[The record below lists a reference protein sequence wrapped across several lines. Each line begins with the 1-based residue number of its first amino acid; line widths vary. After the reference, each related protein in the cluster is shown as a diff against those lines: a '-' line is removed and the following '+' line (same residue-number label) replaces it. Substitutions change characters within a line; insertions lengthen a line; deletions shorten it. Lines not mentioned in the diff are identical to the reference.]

1 VSAVRADEQEAQL
14 AHVTDEVFRSVF
26 RDHASRVVVV
36 TAEGGRGPAGFTA
49 TSLPSVS
56 LDPPMVSFA
65 VARSAS
71 AWPTVERSRRLGV
84 HLLADDQDGLA
95 TTFATSGINRFADVR
110 WHPGPAGE
118 PVIEDCAAF
127 LQCTVDRH
135 VPAGDH
141 VLVLAR
147 VTRAHVARVGSPLIY
162 HDGGYATVG
171 PAPVDPVQTSPL
183 RRSPR

>member
-1 VSAVRADEQEAQL
+1 
-14 AHVTDEVFRSVF
+14 
-26 RDHASRVVVV
+26 
-36 TAEGGRGPAGFTA
+36 
-49 TSLPSVS
+49 
-56 LDPPMVSFA
+56 MVSFA

-71 AWPTVERSRRLGV
+71 AWPTVARSRRLGV
-84 HLLADDQDGLA
+84 HLLADDQDWLA

-110 WHPGPAGE
+110 WQSGPAGE

-127 LQCTVDRH
+127 LQCTVERH

-141 VLVLAR
+141 VLVLAQL
-147 VTRAHVARVGSPLIY
+147 TGAHVARVGSPLIY

-171 PAPVDPVQTSPL
+171 PAPVDSAQTAPL